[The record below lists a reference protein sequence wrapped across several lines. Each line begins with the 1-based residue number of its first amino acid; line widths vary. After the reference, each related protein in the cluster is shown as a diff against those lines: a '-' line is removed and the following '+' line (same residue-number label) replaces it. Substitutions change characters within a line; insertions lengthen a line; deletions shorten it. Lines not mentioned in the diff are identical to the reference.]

1 MGDLGYPDECNDVAA
16 YLTDRRW
23 QSVKT
28 PVGQLLAD
36 AGLPPIPQLD
46 GAVAVDNNYYC
57 TSVKG

>member
-16 YLTDRRW
+16 YLTDQLW

-46 GAVAVDNNYYC
+46 GAVAVGNNYYC